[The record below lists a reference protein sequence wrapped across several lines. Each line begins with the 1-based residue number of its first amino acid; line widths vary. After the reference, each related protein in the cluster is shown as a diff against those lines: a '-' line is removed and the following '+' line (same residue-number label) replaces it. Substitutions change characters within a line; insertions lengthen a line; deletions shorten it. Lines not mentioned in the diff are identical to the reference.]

1 MKRKRNIFFAVSLT
15 FLAVVCLGFA
25 KPSRTPK
32 PNESFSRVR
41 VENNVLRVEGLRS
54 TATYIVLTQTGNK
67 INGLMFTPGKA
78 SISIPVSR
86 SSGDADYEV
95 MELRYIGGSRC
106 RPNQAGCPRVRC
118 PGCSFDLQQSGLRLP

>member
-32 PNESFSRVR
+32 PNELSSKVR
-41 VENNVLRVEGLRS
+41 IENNVLRVEGLRS
-54 TATYIVLTQTGNK
+54 TGTYIVLTQTGGK
-67 INGLMFTPGKA
+67 ITGLMFTPGKA
-78 SISIPVSR
+78 SIDIPVLR
-86 SSGDADYEV
+86 TGGDVDYEV

-118 PGCSFDLQQSGLRLP
+118 PGCSFDLHQSALRLP